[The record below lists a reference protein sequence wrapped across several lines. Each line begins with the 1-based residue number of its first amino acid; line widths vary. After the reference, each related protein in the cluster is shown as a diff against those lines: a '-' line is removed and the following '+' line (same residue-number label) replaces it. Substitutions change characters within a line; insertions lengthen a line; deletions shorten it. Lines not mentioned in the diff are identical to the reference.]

1 VIFAEKLRA
10 AQQGN
15 NSFLCIGLDP
25 DPELMAH
32 PHVPSFIQEIVD
44 ATSDLACAYKPN
56 LAFFEAMGWE
66 GMQTLAEA
74 VRSVPG
80 HIPIIADA
88 KRGDIGNTA
97 RFYAKAIFST
107 YKFDAVTVNPYG
119 GRESLEPFLDHP
131 DRGVFVWCRSSG
143 PGAADVQDLE
153 LADGRPLYEAV
164 AAQANDWNANG
175 NVGLVMGAT
184 WPEQLDR
191 IRDLCPSM
199 QILVPGVGSQEGNL
213 EAAVQ
218 SAMDDH
224 GGGFLI
230 NVSRSVLYASKG
242 DDYAKAA
249 RKEAQKLRGR
259 INLMREAAQA
269 RPHGP
274 PGR

>member
-1 VIFAEKLRA
+1 VTFTEKLRA
-10 AQQGN
+10 AQHGN

-44 ATSDLACAYKPN
+44 ATSDLVCAYKPN

-74 VRSVPG
+74 IRSVPK

-97 RFYAKAIFST
+97 RFYAKAIFNL
-107 YKFDAVTVNPYG
+107 YRFDAVTVNPYG
-119 GRESLEPFLDHP
+119 GRESVQPFLDYP

-143 PGAADVQDLE
+143 PGAADFQDLE
-153 LADGRPLYEAV
+153 LADGRPLYESV
-164 AAQANDWNANG
+164 AQQASEWNANG
-175 NVGLVMGAT
+175 NIGLVMGAT

-191 IRDLCPSM
+191 VRDLCPGM
-199 QILVPGVGSQEGNL
+199 QILVPGVGSQEGDL

-218 SAMDDH
+218 SAMDDDA
-224 GGGFLI
+224 GGFLI
-230 NVSRSVLYASKG
+230 NTSRSVLYASKG

-249 RKEAQKLRGR
+249 RKEAQRLRGR
-259 INLMREAAQA
+259 INLMREAVQA
-269 RPHGP
+269 R
-274 PGR
+274 R